1 MNPQQHWTGREN
13 SAQGFSGWMTVM
25 GIFRVNARA
34 GLAPL
39 TEQI

>member
-1 MNPQQHWTGREN
+1 MNPQQNSTGSEN
-13 SAQGFSGWMTVM
+13 SVQGFSGWMTVV